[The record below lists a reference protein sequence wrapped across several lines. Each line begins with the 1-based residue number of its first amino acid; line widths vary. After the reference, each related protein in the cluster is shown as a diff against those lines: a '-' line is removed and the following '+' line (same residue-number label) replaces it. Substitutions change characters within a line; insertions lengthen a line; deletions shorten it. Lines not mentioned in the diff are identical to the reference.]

1 MVRALRQCEAAKR
14 RYGEKRGAARILKE
28 MREQYGRKKVREVLG
43 TGIKTLAPSEIE
55 NYGRTNRSL
64 HFMHAMK
71 AGDVVGENDIAV
83 IRTEKTLT
91 PGISPEYFET
101 IVNARLSRDVR
112 AGAGVD
118 WEDIVYRR

>member
-1 MVRALRQCEAAKR
+1 
-14 RYGEKRGAARILKE
+14 
-28 MREQYGRKKVREVLG
+28 
-43 TGIKTLAPSEIE
+43 
-55 NYGRTNRSL
+55 
-64 HFMHAMK
+64 MK

-83 IRTEKTLT
+83 LRTEKMLT